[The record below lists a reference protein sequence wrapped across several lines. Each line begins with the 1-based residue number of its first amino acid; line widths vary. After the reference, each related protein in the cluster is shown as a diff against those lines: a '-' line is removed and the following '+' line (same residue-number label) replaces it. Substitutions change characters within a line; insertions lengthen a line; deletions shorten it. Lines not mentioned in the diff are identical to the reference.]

1 MRTFK
6 FFEYA
11 YLGVFVLS
19 AIEVIRYWNSPDRTR
34 FYLFLIFGI
43 VSLGM
48 FFFRRTYRKKFEK
61 RDKNN

>member
-1 MRTFK
+1 MKTFK

-11 YLGVFVLS
+11 YLGVFTLS

>member
-1 MRTFK
+1 MKTLK

-19 AIEVIRYWNSPDRTR
+19 VIEIVRYWNHPDKQR
-34 FYLFLIFGI
+34 FYIFLIFAV

-48 FFFRRTYRKKFEK
+48 FFFRRYYRKRFEK
-61 RDKNN
+61 RNPNK